1 MFIRDEATR
10 RKTNRTITASGN
22 RCLFKLTITTK
33 KMRKITFTLGSSF
46 WKKPFPDS

>member
-1 MFIRDEATR
+1 V
-10 RKTNRTITASGN
+10 ITASGN
-22 RCLFKLTITTK
+22 IAVFRLTMTTK